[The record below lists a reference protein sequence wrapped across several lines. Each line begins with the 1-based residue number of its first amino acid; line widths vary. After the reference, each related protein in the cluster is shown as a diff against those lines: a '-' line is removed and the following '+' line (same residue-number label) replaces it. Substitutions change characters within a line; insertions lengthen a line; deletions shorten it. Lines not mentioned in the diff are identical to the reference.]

1 MARRQIVQIK
11 SQGVQPV
18 YPGQVVYPA
27 QPAEVQPAFAY
38 IPFLAGAMLTVLA
51 LSWTVST
58 IRKTIR
64 DEPIERPPF

>member
-1 MARRQIVQIK
+1 MVQIK
-11 SQGVQPV
+11 PQGVQPV
-18 YPGQVVYPA
+18 YPGQSVYPV

-38 IPFLAGAMLTVLA
+38 IPFLAGAMMTVLA
-51 LSWTVST
+51 ISWAIST